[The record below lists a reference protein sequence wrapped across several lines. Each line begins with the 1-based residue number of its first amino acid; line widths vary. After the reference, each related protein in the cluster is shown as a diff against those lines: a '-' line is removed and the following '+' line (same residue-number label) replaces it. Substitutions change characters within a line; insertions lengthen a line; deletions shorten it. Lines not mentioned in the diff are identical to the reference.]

1 MKEINVREL
10 FDDELY
16 NKSEEEIRRF
26 RRGRKARESFAS
38 ISMIVGIGI
47 FLLNVL
53 SVLVMPDLVINT
65 ILTLS
70 NAGFLLLTTVL
81 MDRYHPASALFLAV
95 YVITNIMNVFVM
107 TVSGI
112 SVIYNLIFFSVIVL
126 TFVIIRRHKR
136 I

>member
-10 FDDELY
+10 FDDALY
-16 NKSEEEIRRF
+16 NKSEEAIRRY
-26 RRGRKARESFAS
+26 RRVRKVREHLAS
-38 ISMIVGIGI
+38 ISMGLGIA
-47 FLLNVL
+47 FLLLNIMCVL
-53 SVLVMPDLVINT
+53 AMPDIIINT
-65 ILTLS
+65 ILTML
-70 NAGFLLLTTVL
+70 NATFLLTTTIL

-95 YVITNIMNVFVM
+95 YVISNTMNLVVM

-112 SVIYNLIFFSVIVL
+112 DIIYNLAFFTVIVL